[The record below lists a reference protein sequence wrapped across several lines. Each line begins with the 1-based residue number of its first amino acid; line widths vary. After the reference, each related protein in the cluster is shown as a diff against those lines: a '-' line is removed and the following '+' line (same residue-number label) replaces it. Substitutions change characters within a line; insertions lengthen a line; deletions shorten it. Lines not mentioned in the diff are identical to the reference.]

1 MSISKTVADTI
12 ALNIIKFIVLD
23 MELLSQFLT
32 VTGLSLVSLRD
43 NVQQPETLAAIV
55 DFLLANE
62 KALVRFCEDQSLSH
76 EDIWRVRT
84 QLPGSPA
91 EDMC

>member
-12 ALNIIKFIVLD
+12 ALNVIKFIVLD

-43 NVQQPETLAAIV
+43 NVQQPETLAAVV

-62 KALVRFCEDQSLSH
+62 EALMRFCEDHSLRH
-76 EDIWRVRT
+76 EDVWRALN